1 MTPEIIIVLGILVCA
16 VILFAT
22 EKLSV
27 DLVALLIVGG
37 LLAFGLVTP
46 EEGISGLSN
55 SATVTVA
62 CMFVLSAGL
71 QKTGVVSV
79 LGELLAKAGRTP
91 LLLLI
96 VIMLGVAVVSAFL
109 NNTAAVAVFLPV
121 VLATAAARKTSAS
134 RLLIP
139 LSYASQFG
147 GVCTLIGTSTNLLV
161 SSIASDQGL
170 EPFSMFE
177 FAPLGLIM
185 LGVGTVFILL
195 FSRWLLPER
204 STGQLV
210 ETYGLRE
217 YVTELHVGAD
227 SAVIGQS
234 PSQIAGLEKAEVNI
248 VELIR
253 AEHRILAPRTKL
265 IEEGDMLL
273 VRGQP
278 EKVIEFKD
286 KIGLELRSDFELKDD
301 ILTSEENALVEV
313 MIGPHSRLAGESL
326 NSSYFEQRHRL
337 LVLGL
342 QRRGHTTRE
351 KLANIRLRF
360 GDALLLCGPKEE
372 ISKLGSRGDAVVLN
386 ELGRE
391 AFTRRNRMWVAIGV
405 MAAVVGLAAFE
416 VLPILVS
423 ALLGCAAM
431 ALTGCLRDREAYEAV
446 DWRIIILLAGVLPLG
461 LAMQKTGAATLIAD
475 TVLGFAGDSGPLVML
490 AVFYLLTAILTECM
504 SNNASAVL
512 LAPIAISTAAGLG
525 VDPRPFLVAVTFAA
539 STSFATPVGYQTNTM
554 VYAAGN
560 YKFTDFLRMGL
571 PLNLIFWGV
580 AVYFIPR
587 FFPF

>member
-1 MTPEIIIVLGILVCA
+1 MTPEIIIVFGILVCA

-46 EEGISGLSN
+46 QEGISGLSN

-79 LGELLAKAGRTP
+79 MGELLAKAGRTP

-161 SSIASDQGL
+161 SSIAADQGL
-170 EPFSMFE
+170 KPFSMFE

-185 LGVGTVFILL
+185 MGVGTVFILI

-204 STGQLV
+204 DASQLV

-217 YVTELHVGAD
+217 YVTELHVSAD
-227 SAVIGQS
+227 SEVIGKS
-234 PSQIAGLEKAEVNI
+234 PSQIPGLEKAGVNI

-253 AEHRILAPRTKL
+253 ADQRILAPRTKL

-278 EKVIEFKD
+278 EKIIEFKD
-286 KIGLELRSDFELKDD
+286 KVGLELRSDFELQDD
-301 ILTSEENALVEV
+301 VLKSEENALVEV
-313 MIGPHSRLAGESL
+313 MIGPQSRLAGESL
-326 NSSYFEQRHRL
+326 SSSYFEQRHNL

-372 ISKLGSRGDAVVLN
+372 ISKLGTRGDAVVLN
-386 ELGRE
+386 ELGRN
-391 AFTRRNRMWVAIGV
+391 AFARRNRMWVAISI

-416 VLPILVS
+416 VLPILVA

-461 LAMQKTGAATLIAD
+461 LAMQKTGAAALIAD
-475 TVLGFAGDSGPLVML
+475 TVLGFTGDSGPVVML
-490 AVFYLLTAILTECM
+490 AVFYLLTAILTEAM

-560 YKFTDFLRMGL
+560 YRFTDFLRLGL